1 MQKRDTVY
9 HRKSLTVKR
18 NLACILVPRVLKS
31 CVLCEIG
38 NTKMSATRQQ
48 SIRRRSVGGNV
59 WLARDA
65 VKNDFPVRD
74 LPYEVLPSEEAVG
87 RAMLEEIQQAATAKD
102 GPLVIVI
109 LGGRGGQAL
118 HRLLGAMAKTSNHDA
133 LFSRLHV
140 FTQDALAPLRMD
152 NGLSF
157 VRDFERLL
165 GDDFFRKV
173 KSFTS
178 IRTDAENLES
188 ELLNYIERLES
199 LGGIDLFFLGL
210 GPEAGGASHLAYI
223 KPGSGATR
231 NDVAGLIP
239 ISESILEHHINKFKA
254 GGTTVTEADEAEC
267 RAAKHILT
275 LGPAAIL
282 SARRI
287 VQSIVDADTAPAK
300 VESYR
305 QLLNTKIVDDAQF
318 DQNPGLWLRVHPNV
332 RSLILPNV
340 APSTDG
346 RPRSAAPTEEALDK
360 QQL

>member
-1 MQKRDTVY
+1 M
-9 HRKSLTVKR
+9 
-18 NLACILVPRVLKS
+18 A
-31 CVLCEIG
+31 IG
-38 NTKMSATRQQ
+38 ITKMSATSKQT
-48 SIRRRSVGGNV
+48 IGRRSAAGNI
-59 WLARDA
+59 WLTRDVA
-65 VKNDFPVRD
+65 DHEYLAKLPANDIK
-74 LPYEVLPSEEAVG
+74 YEVLQSEEAVG
-87 RAMLEEIQQAATAKD
+87 RAMFDEIVDAAAAKD
-102 GPLVIVI
+102 GALVIVI

-118 HRLLGAMAKTSNHDA
+118 HRLLGAMAKTNDHDA
-133 LFSRLHV
+133 LLGRLHV

-178 IRTDAENLES
+178 IRTDAVDLES
-188 ELLNYIERLES
+188 ELAGYVERLES

-223 KPGSGATR
+223 KPGSGAR
-231 NDVAGLIP
+231 YNDVAGLIP

-254 GGTTVTEADEAEC
+254 GGSVVTEADEAEC
-267 RAAKHILT
+267 RAAKQILT

-282 SARRI
+282 GARRI

-305 QLLNTKIVDDAQF
+305 QLLTTKIADDAESRAAQF
-318 DQNPGLWLRVHPNV
+318 DQNPGLWLRVHKSV

-340 APSTDG
+340 LAN
-346 RPRSAAPTEEALDK
+346 
-360 QQL
+360 

>member
-1 MQKRDTVY
+1 MSTA
-9 HRKSLTVKR
+9 RKQT
-18 NLACILVPRVLKS
+18 
-31 CVLCEIG
+31 
-38 NTKMSATRQQ
+38 
-48 SIRRRSVGGNV
+48 IRRRAVGGNV
-59 WLARDA
+59 WLSHGAPYDLA
-65 VKNDFPVRD
+65 NDYLAKLSVREIA
-74 LPYEVLPSEEAVG
+74 YEVLPSEEAVG
-87 RAMLEEIQQAATAKD
+87 RAMLDEIQQAAATKD
-102 GPLVIVI
+102 GPIVIVI

-118 HRLLGAMAKTSNHDA
+118 HRLLGEMARTSDHDT
-133 LFSRLHV
+133 LFNRLHV

-173 KSFTS
+173 QSFTS
-178 IRTDAENLES
+178 MRTDAGDLEQ
-188 ELLNYIERLES
+188 ELIRYIERLES

-223 KPGSGATR
+223 KPGSGATY

-239 ISESILEHHINKFKA
+239 ISESILEHHIKKFKA
-254 GGTTVTEADEAEC
+254 GGTSITQADEAEC
-267 RAAKHILT
+267 RAAKTILT

-282 SARRI
+282 GARRV

-305 QLLNTKIVDDAQF
+305 QLVTTKIADDAQTRQTQF

-340 APSTDG
+340 APPLRHG
-346 RPRSAAPTEEALDK
+346 RPQRAAPTVVDDHATSGKALDE
-360 QQL
+360 QPL

>member
-1 MQKRDTVY
+1 MG
-9 HRKSLTVKR
+9 
-18 NLACILVPRVLKS
+18 
-31 CVLCEIG
+31 IG
-38 NTKMSATRQQ
+38 ITKMSATSKQT
-48 SIRRRSVGGNV
+48 IGRRSAAGNI
-59 WLARDA
+59 WLGHA
-65 VKNDFPVRD
+65 VADREYLAKLPANDIR
-74 LPYEVLPSEEAVG
+74 YEVLESEEAVG
-87 RAMLEEIQQAATAKD
+87 RAMFDEIVDAAAAKD
-102 GPLVIVI
+102 GTLVIVI

-118 HRLLGAMAKTSNHDA
+118 HRLLGAIAKTTDHDA
-133 LFSRLHV
+133 LLGRLHV

-165 GDDFFRKV
+165 GEDFFRKV

-178 IRTDAENLES
+178 IRTDAVDLES
-188 ELLNYIERLES
+188 ELAGYVARLES

-223 KPGSGATR
+223 KPGSGAR
-231 NDVAGLIP
+231 YNDVAGLIP

-254 GGTTVTEADEAEC
+254 GGSVVTETDEAEC
-267 RAAKHILT
+267 RAAKQILT

-282 SARRI
+282 GARRI

-305 QLLNTKIVDDAQF
+305 QLLTTKIADDAETRQTQF
-318 DQNPGLWLRVHPNV
+318 DQNPGLWLRVHKNV

-340 APSTDG
+340 LAN
-346 RPRSAAPTEEALDK
+346 
-360 QQL
+360 